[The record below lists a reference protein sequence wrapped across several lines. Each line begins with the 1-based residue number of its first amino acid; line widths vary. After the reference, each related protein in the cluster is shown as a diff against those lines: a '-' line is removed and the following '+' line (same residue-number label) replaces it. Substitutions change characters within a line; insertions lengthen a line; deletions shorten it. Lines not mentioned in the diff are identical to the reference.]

1 MKKTISSSIG
11 GIVFNVEEDAHA
23 KLSAYLDA
31 ISVSIKSSEG
41 HDEIMAD
48 IEARIAEIL
57 QQKMGSFKQ
66 VVMLAE
72 VDEVI
77 GIMGNPEDFGA
88 PTDTKQQSYSSSG
101 NRYSSWGSRRR
112 LYRDTDD
119 KVIFGVCSGLS
130 HHFGV
135 DPLWLRLA
143 FGLSIFIGGF
153 GLILYILLAIIT
165 PKARTTAEK
174 LEMMGEPVDINN
186 IRRSIE
192 DEMDHLKKKVND
204 FGNDFRDSRPGDRA
218 KEFGKDMGDFFS
230 SVGHGVGN
238 VAGGVIK
245 AILMFFGFII
255 TIVLAA
261 VLIAFIFSLTSGVSV
276 IHMEANDGHMV
287 HYTLHNF
294 FDMLSVTGGMRTIL
308 IIGIL
313 LFLSIP
319 LAALIV
325 RFGRAAA
332 GRRQPFQWFTITASI
347 LWAAAWIFL
356 IIGIAAVSSHFAVT
370 DYKKNDVPLTSQSAK
385 VLYIKMNDAELNEN
399 TIVLDSSKLYLSEEN
414 EISQNPSLCISQ
426 SPDSTYH
433 LIVNKMARGIN
444 KSEAADF
451 ADAIAYNYSNHD
463 SVLAL
468 NPYFN
473 FELTRGWRKQGLD
486 LILELPL
493 NKSVAFPEGID
504 HILCYGLKHKHR
516 GMHFG
521 GSTWTMTATGLV
533 PNAK

>member
-1 MKKTISSSIG
+1 
-11 GIVFNVEEDAHA
+11 
-23 KLSAYLDA
+23 
-31 ISVSIKSSEG
+31 
-41 HDEIMAD
+41 
-48 IEARIAEIL
+48 
-57 QQKMGSFKQ
+57 
-66 VVMLAE
+66 
-72 VDEVI
+72 
-77 GIMGNPEDFGA
+77 
-88 PTDTKQQSYSSSG
+88 
-101 NRYSSWGSRRR
+101 
-112 LYRDTDD
+112 
-119 KVIFGVCSGLS
+119 
-130 HHFGV
+130 
-135 DPLWLRLA
+135 
-143 FGLSIFIGGF
+143 
-153 GLILYILLAIIT
+153 
-165 PKARTTAEK
+165 
-174 LEMMGEPVDINN
+174 
-186 IRRSIE
+186 
-192 DEMDHLKKKVND
+192 
-204 FGNDFRDSRPGDRA
+204 
-218 KEFGKDMGDFFS
+218 MGDFFS